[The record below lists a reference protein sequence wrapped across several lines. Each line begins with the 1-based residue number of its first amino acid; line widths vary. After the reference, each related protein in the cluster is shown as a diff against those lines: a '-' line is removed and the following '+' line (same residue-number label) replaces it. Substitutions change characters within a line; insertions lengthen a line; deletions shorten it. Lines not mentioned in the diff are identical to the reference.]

1 MIRINLAPPS
11 AKKTFAVPDFNLGM
25 LFGVLALGLILILG
39 GWWWSVSAEIRRLN
53 NEIAENKKQAEQLKV
68 VIAESQRFQ
77 RDKEALERRVN
88 AIEVVARQATRPVY
102 LLDAVADQLPKDLW
116 LNRMEEKGTQLK
128 FAGTTYSATSLSDFM
143 SNLKASGKFRDV
155 DIVDAKQ
162 DLTKSPRMITF
173 EVVARFEPRSHVE
186 HGPAAGCRT
195 RDAAACVYVVR
206 R

>member
-11 AKKTFAVPDFNLGM
+11 AKKAFAVPDFNLGM
-25 LFGVLALGLILILG
+25 LFGVAGLGLLLIVGGYWWIL
-39 GWWWSVSAEIRRLN
+39 SAEIRRLN
-53 NEIAENKKQAEQLKV
+53 TEIAENKKQADQLKV
-68 VIAESQRFQ
+68 VIAEGQRFR

-88 AIEVVARQATRPVY
+88 AIDVVARQATRPVY

-116 LNRMEEKGTQLK
+116 LTRMKEKGTQLK
-128 FAGTTYSATSLSDFM
+128 LAGSTYSATSLSDFM

-173 EVVARFEPRSHVE
+173 EVVARFEP
-186 HGPAAGCRT
+186 
-195 RDAAACVYVVR
+195 
-206 R
+206 

>member
-11 AKKTFAVPDFNLGM
+11 AKKAFAVPDFNLGM
-25 LFGVLALGLILILG
+25 LFGVAGLGLLLIVGGYWWIL
-39 GWWWSVSAEIRRLN
+39 SAEIRRLN
-53 NEIAENKKQAEQLKV
+53 TEIAENKTQADQLKV
-68 VIAESQRFQ
+68 VIAEGQRFR

-88 AIEVVARQATRPVY
+88 AIDVVARQATRPVY

-116 LNRMEEKGTQLK
+116 LTRMEEKGTQLK
-128 FAGTTYSATSLSDFM
+128 FAGSTYSATSLSDFM

-173 EVVARFEPRSHVE
+173 EVVARFEP
-186 HGPAAGCRT
+186 
-195 RDAAACVYVVR
+195 
-206 R
+206 